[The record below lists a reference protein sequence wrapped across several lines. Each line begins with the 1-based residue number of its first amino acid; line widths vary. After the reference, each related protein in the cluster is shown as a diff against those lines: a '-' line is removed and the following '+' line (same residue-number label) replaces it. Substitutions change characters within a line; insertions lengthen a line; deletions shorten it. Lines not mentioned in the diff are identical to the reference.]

1 MGHLKFK
8 RDIYW
13 SSIGHLYT
21 FVGYLPNLTQNVMGV
36 AKNGVYPQRAV
47 KIIDQWI
54 QKVLNFQTIPNTHIQ
69 FQVNLLPKVS
79 LEPTVSLLLELEG
92 PKVLGLGRVYVDLL

>member
-1 MGHLKFK
+1 
-8 RDIYW
+8 
-13 SSIGHLYT
+13 
-21 FVGYLPNLTQNVMGV
+21 MGV

-54 QKVLNFQTIPNTHIQ
+54 QKVPNFQPIPNTHIQ
-69 FQVNLLPKVS
+69 FQANLLPKVS
-79 LEPTVSLLLELEG
+79 LEPPVSLLLELEG